1 MAVTIDL
8 PISLMAA
15 EWAAALMAYTSGHAA
30 HNVLLYNVYKQ
41 MSSSNWTRYLLSF
54 FSSV

>member
-8 PISLMAA
+8 HISLMAA

-30 HNVLLYNVYKQ
+30 HYVLLHNVH
-41 MSSSNWTRYLLSF
+41 N
-54 FSSV
+54 